1 LTQYAPKRRK
11 GQRVPPVVVH
21 YGIRG
26 QYRGMQTLVLAI
38 TAMVHTLFYGSSVNT
53 EEAALYW

>member
-1 LTQYAPKRRK
+1 
-11 GQRVPPVVVH
+11 VH